1 MHAFGTI
8 FDEVALVWSEE
19 RGSTKV
25 RRVFLSSPGLSA
37 GMAAAAGRGSPVP
50 GSNPVT
56 AELADRIDRTLAGGD
71 EDFDLSIVDLSLCG
85 DFQRSVLLTESR
97 IPRGEVW
104 SYSRLAEES
113 GNSGMY
119 RATGRALSANPF
131 PVIIPCHRTVKSDGS
146 PGGYQGGTLMK
157 LALLR
162 MEGAVFLSSGRL
174 MLSVNR

>member
-1 MHAFGTI
+1 MHAFGTA
-8 FDEVALVWSEE
+8 FGEVALVWSEE
-19 RGSTKV
+19 SGSTKV

-37 GMAAAAGRGSPVP
+37 GVAAAACRGCPVP
-50 GSNPVT
+50 GSDPVT
-56 AELADRIDRTLAGGD
+56 TGLAGRICHTLEGGAA
-71 EDFDLSIVDLSLCG
+71 EFNLSIADLSVCS

-113 GNSGMY
+113 GHSGMY
-119 RATGRALSANPF
+119 RAVGRVLSANPF

-146 PGGYQGGTLMK
+146 PGGYQGGTRMK

-162 MEGAVFLSSGRL
+162 MEGAVFTSSDRL
-174 MLSVNR
+174 MLTVSR